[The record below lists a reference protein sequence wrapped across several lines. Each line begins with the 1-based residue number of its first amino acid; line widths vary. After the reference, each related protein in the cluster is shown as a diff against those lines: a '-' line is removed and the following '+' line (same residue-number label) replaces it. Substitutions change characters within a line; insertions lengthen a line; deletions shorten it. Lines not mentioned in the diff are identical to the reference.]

1 MRSSIVVVPPLDPPP
16 PRLGSGLGAGADRG
30 PGDAVAPSPDGVVDA
45 SSFPPPP
52 RGGGGG
58 GAERAY
64 DGSGISFLGIA
75 WEPDDRGTPDR
86 W

>member
-16 PRLGSGLGAGADRG
+16 PRLGSGLGAGADWG
-30 PGDAVAPSPDGVVDA
+30 GDAVAPSPDGVVDA
-45 SSFPPPP
+45 SFPPP
-52 RGGGGG
+52 RGGGG